1 MIVVC
6 FVELLFLVNKYNQM
20 KDKLTLLLIFFSI
33 NVFGQQVL
41 FKNEL
46 VDTILIRSHRNAF

>member
-1 MIVVC
+1 
-6 FVELLFLVNKYNQM
+6 M